1 MGRIGLFW
9 RLRLLVAAV
18 LAVGAVG
25 ILIGSVSLSSVVR
38 ESRRVVQHEVPAI
51 ELLLNIDR
59 DAYQAQYALE
69 RSLLA
74 TDPQER
80 EEQLADFREN
90 AQQTGD
96 RWEQYKALVLGS
108 DAERA
113 QWEVYETERAA
124 WLAAAEQV
132 AQASAAGNVEQALT
146 LLPEA
151 RAHFGPMR
159 EALNTLQDEVYSP
172 AIAAHGEAVVRLSE
186 QRSLLM
192 WGLLALAVVVG
203 TALSWLVGRQIAR
216 PMRLLADAAE
226 AIAAGMVDR
235 LHLPR
240 YTARDD
246 LGRLV
251 AQFGAM
257 AQRIRQVADQ
267 AVRVGAGQLTTQIEV
282 VREGDALG
290 GAFSQLVM
298 SLRTTLSEVQ
308 ALGER
313 VASAATLLREQAHRI
328 ERASGQAADAVRAVA
343 SGSGE
348 QSTRVT
354 QLARALDEIA
364 ETVAAVAKA
373 AQEQG
378 SALQR
383 AVEVAQRMSE
393 RVAGVEQLARA
404 GLATAQD
411 NAGRAERGRET
422 VERTLKDVLGA
433 SERVSQASR
442 TVSDLGERSRQ
453 IGQIVEAIEG
463 LAEQTNL
470 LALNAA
476 IEAARAGEAGKGFA
490 VVAEEVRKLAERSA
504 VAARQIAEL
513 IGGVQELVERAVE
526 TMAAS
531 AQQVEAVSE
540 RAETLRHAFEVFASS
555 AREVEQQ
562 SRQTLE
568 AAEAI
573 GRESRELKTLMEETA
588 AIAEENSAAAAQLA
602 ATVGRMRQD
611 VQHVV
616 TLVEGNT
623 SAVEE
628 VSAAVEELAAQA
640 SEVSGA
646 ASGLDGVAH
655 DLRRALA
662 WFELDGVPNGDAPV
676 TGSGGPIAGATNGH
690 RNGTLVA
697 VGD

>member
-1 MGRIGLFW
+1 MERISLFW

-25 ILIGSVSLSSVVR
+25 ILVGSISLSSVAG
-38 ESRRVVQHEVPAI
+38 ESRGVLQHEVPAI

-90 AQQTGD
+90 AQQTGE
-96 RWEQYKALVLGS
+96 RWEEYKALVPGS
-108 DAERA
+108 EAERA
-113 QWEVYETERAA
+113 QWEVYEAERAA

-132 AQASAAGNVEQALT
+132 AQASAAGNVEQALAI
-146 LLPEA
+146 LPEA
-151 RAHFGPMR
+151 RAHFEPMR
-159 EALNTLQDEVYSP
+159 EALNTLQDEIYSP
-172 AIAAHGEAVVRLSE
+172 AIAAHGGSVVTLSE

-192 WGLLALAVVVG
+192 WGLLALAIVVG
-203 TALSWLVGRQIAR
+203 AVLSWLVGQQIAR

-226 AIAAGMVDR
+226 AIAAGAVDELR
-235 LHLPR
+235 LPR
-240 YTARDD
+240 YAARDD

-257 AQRIRQVADQ
+257 AERIRQVADQ
-267 AVRVGAGQLTTQIEV
+267 AVRVGAGQLATRIEV
-282 VREGDALG
+282 VREDDALG
-290 GAFSQLVM
+290 GAFSQLVA
-298 SLRTTLSEVQ
+298 SLRTTLGDVQ

-313 VASAATLLREQAHRI
+313 VAGAASLLREQARHI
-328 ERASGQAADAVRAVA
+328 EQATSQAADAARSVA
-343 SGSGE
+343 AGSAE
-348 QSTRVT
+348 QSGRVT
-354 QLARALDEIA
+354 QLAQALDEVA

-404 GLATAQD
+404 GLTTAQD
-411 NAGRAERGRET
+411 NAGRAEGGRET
-422 VERTLKDVLGA
+422 VERTLQDVLGA
-433 SERVSQASR
+433 RDRVGEASR
-442 TVSDLGERSRQ
+442 TVSELGERSRQ
-453 IGQIVEAIEG
+453 IGQIVETIEG
-463 LAEQTNL
+463 IAEQTNL

-504 VAARQIAEL
+504 TAARQIADL

-540 RAETLRHAFEVFASS
+540 RAGTLRQAFEAFAGS

-623 SAVEE
+623 AAVEE
-628 VSAAVEELAAQA
+628 VSAAVEELAGQA
-640 SEVSGA
+640 SEVSQA
-646 ASGLDGVAH
+646 AGGLDEVAH

-662 WFELDGVPNGDAPV
+662 RFELEASPNGHTALDGRGELVSAKP
-676 TGSGGPIAGATNGH
+676 NGY
-690 RNGTLVA
+690 RNGVVVA
-697 VGD
+697 AGD